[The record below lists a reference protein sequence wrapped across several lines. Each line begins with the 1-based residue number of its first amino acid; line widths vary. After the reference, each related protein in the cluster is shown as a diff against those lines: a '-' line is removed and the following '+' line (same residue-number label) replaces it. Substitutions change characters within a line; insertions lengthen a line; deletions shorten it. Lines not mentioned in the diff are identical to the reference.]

1 MNDPKKSK
9 MGRNPF
15 EKNQQKRSESK
26 FKPSKVKSQTIK
38 VKSSR
43 KRVDFKL
50 EALNSFCETAKVFS
64 EDPQV
69 KKLISKFN
77 QKTILTVS
85 KKTAAIVGQ
94 KAINILQNK
103 IKKNNLFKKKG
114 AK

>member
-1 MNDPKKSK
+1 MNEPKKSK

-15 EKNQQKRSESK
+15 EKKQQERSESK
-26 FKPSKVKSQTIK
+26 FEPYKVKPKTIK
-38 VKSSR
+38 VKPSR

-69 KKLISKFN
+69 KKLISNFN
-77 QKTILTVS
+77 QKTILNVS
-85 KKTAAIVGQ
+85 KKTASIVGQ
-94 KAINILQNK
+94 KAINILQSK
-103 IKKNNLFKKKG
+103 IKKNNPFKKKG